1 MNVTTLKSSAMQFAS
16 RVIPEWSQEW
26 NERIEELS
34 HDAKA
39 LRDAVVVRFSTDP
52 QVLHEMDE
60 KYWSASEEDHTSLAP
75 EDCVRT
81 HRRYGWVRD
90 AVANRLVGLAKRWGL
105 PEVSLGCGPDNTAMF
120 CTPDTVES
128 NNPPQINP
136 CGKYIDHGALEEQRV
151 QTRKE
156 ATSEIVAAAKKLA
169 KSLGSIAAL
178 FIGFTGIVCAIYL
191 GGYLGSIAALFAL
204 GGILELI
211 V

>member
-1 MNVTTLKSSAMQFAS
+1 M
-16 RVIPEWSQEW
+16 
-26 NERIEELS
+26 
-34 HDAKA
+34 
-39 LRDAVVVRFSTDP
+39 
-52 QVLHEMDE
+52 
-60 KYWSASEEDHTSLAP
+60 
-75 EDCVRT
+75 
-81 HRRYGWVRD
+81 
-90 AVANRLVGLAKRWGL
+90 
-105 PEVSLGCGPDNTAMF
+105 
-120 CTPDTVES
+120 
-128 NNPPQINP
+128 
-136 CGKYIDHGALEEQRV
+136 